1 MMSARGPVSAT
12 IFLALCLSINPCL
25 AAFRGS
31 QNASFLHTSSRTI
44 ATNEVESSLQLSLN
58 EVLGGGR
65 DVAARRLA
73 AIEASIW
80 QTFQALPKNEQG
92 RLGPKAVRYVV
103 HGYFAREHGWLIEGL
118 EPHGMRNNVT
128 EVHEVSI
135 LQDKAPALVEALLES
150 RQSDRGLALSD
161 VVTMIAALERLI
173 FDESM
178 ELLSTAYDVN
188 GQSMGSA
195 IDEDALHEV
204 LRSYLLIFRSSNRED
219 LSKADYH
226 QKVKKALATRSSYRD
241 LSEFAGDTL
250 MNFDFEHRGHRNP
263 FTPQQYSFETVSQIT
278 EVMTHG
284 YGKWQNAECREMK
297 AALMDLDPSGTGR
310 VPLSNFYSQ
319 PTDAVFTFSES
330 VDYLRQTGALDETGR
345 GGPAVLIPNYLAGP
359 TNCIAS
365 SSYYSVCCMNECE
378 GLMNEIEHK
387 IQAPKA
393 SPERLLGLV
402 GNLSSSTVD
411 GPRTFPSALK
421 EKLHAI
427 ASHHEGEVPIHGRF
441 FAQRLHFAFPNECPY
456 PQITENAAVLTPSQW
471 LDAKVWTASENE
483 RQQHIEVNNTTATEE
498 VPFMSQ
504 WSDDEVLPVLEPQK
518 ARRGALARLLR
529 WGVQI
534 AGIVV
539 VLRSAVAA
547 WSGGVHAYKGQ
558 QAKDKKEQLPW

>member
-31 QNASFLHTSSRTI
+31 QGGASPHSSSRMISTS
-44 ATNEVESSLQLSLN
+44 EVESSLQLSLQ
-58 EVLGGGR
+58 EALGGGR
-65 DVAARRLA
+65 ETAAKRLA
-73 AIEASIW
+73 DIERSIW

-92 RLGPKAVRYVV
+92 RLAPKAVRYVV
-103 HGYFAREHGWLIEGL
+103 HGYFAKEHGWLIEGL

-178 ELLSTAYDVN
+178 ELLTTAYDVN
-188 GQSMGSA
+188 GQSVGSTV
-195 IDEDALHEV
+195 DENTLHEV

-226 QKVKKALATRSSYRD
+226 QKVKAALATRSSYQD

-250 MNFDFEHRGHRNP
+250 MNYDFEHRGHKNP
-263 FTPQQYSFETVSQIT
+263 FAPQQYAFETVSQIT

-310 VPLSNFYSQ
+310 VPLSSFYSQ
-319 PTDAVFTFSES
+319 PTDAVFQFSES

-365 SSYYSVCCMNECE
+365 SSYYSVCW
-378 GLMNEIEHK
+378 MNEIEHK
-387 IQAPKA
+387 IQAPTA

-471 LDAKVWTASENE
+471 LDAKVWTASEDE
-483 RQQHIEVNNTTATEE
+483 RQQHIDDVNTTATEE
-498 VPFMSQ
+498 APFMSQ
-504 WSDDEVLPVLEPQK
+504 WSDDEVLPIVEPQK
-518 ARRGALARLLR
+518 AGRGALACLLR

-547 WSGGVHAYKGQ
+547 WSGGVNAYKGQ